1 MDETTWSDQ
10 SWGVE
15 ATAGVEAVSQ
25 VTKFLHLS
33 WRPNPRRVYCTL
45 ISLRRQIESPVTAGG
60 FSRLRDF
67 FFILAS
73 DLYFL

>member
-1 MDETTWSDQ
+1 MDEATWSDQ
-10 SWGVE
+10 SWRVE
-15 ATAGVEAVSQ
+15 ATTDVEVVSQ
-25 VTKFLHLS
+25 VTKFLHVS
-33 WRPNPRRVYCTL
+33 WRPNPRRVYPYLSAPANRIACH
-45 ISLRRQIESPVTAGG
+45 SGG